1 MEVILIIVAFFL
13 FIWIVPLI
21 LRKPKP
27 KYTKKEVDHAF
38 LRLEAEVMASLNKVK
53 SKEIDSEYILLT
65 KKAYLKSTKW
75 QSKRKQRLAVDHYSC
90 AACSISGVPLDVHH
104 LHYRSYQ
111 HEKME
116 DLASLCRSCHDLQH
130 QTHGYDYN
138 TDFILIYPSD
148 KV

>member
-21 LRKPKP
+21 LRKPKS

-75 QSKRKQRLAVDHYSC
+75 QSKRKQRLALDHYSC
-90 AACSISGVPLDVHH
+90 AACSISGVPLAVHH
-104 LHYRSYQ
+104 LHYRSSST
-111 HEKME
+111 K
-116 DLASLCRSCHDLQH
+116 RWK
-130 QTHGYDYN
+130 T
-138 TDFILIYPSD
+138 
-148 KV
+148 